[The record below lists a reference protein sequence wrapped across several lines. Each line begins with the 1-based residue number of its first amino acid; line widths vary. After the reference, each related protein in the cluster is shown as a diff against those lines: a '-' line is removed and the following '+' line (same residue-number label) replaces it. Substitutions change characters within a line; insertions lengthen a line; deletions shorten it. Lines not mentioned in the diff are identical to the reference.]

1 MPGTAVSEVKIDG
14 VLHEYSTIEG
24 VQEDVIDIL
33 LNLKDLSVR
42 LTEA

>member
-1 MPGTAVSEVKIDG
+1 

-33 LNLKDLSVR
+33 LNLKGVAVVLQDGVKKPVSR
-42 LTEA
+42 